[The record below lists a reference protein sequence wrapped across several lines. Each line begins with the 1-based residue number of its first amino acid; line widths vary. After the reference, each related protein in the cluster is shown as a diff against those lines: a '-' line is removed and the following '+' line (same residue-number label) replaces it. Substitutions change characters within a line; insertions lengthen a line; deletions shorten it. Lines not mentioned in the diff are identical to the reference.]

1 MITTPAM
8 VFLFILAIIALS
20 MSVPLS
26 KIWSRHLREMR
37 EADRSGAADVEAE
50 LAELRDRVEVLE
62 RIVTDERRG
71 LDREFD
77 RLEGENGGRNGSD
90 RR

>member
-37 EADRSGAADVEAE
+37 EADRRGDADIEAE
-50 LAELRDRVEVLE
+50 FAELRDRVEVLE

-77 RLEGENGGRNGSD
+77 RLDAERGPNGSG
-90 RR
+90 RP